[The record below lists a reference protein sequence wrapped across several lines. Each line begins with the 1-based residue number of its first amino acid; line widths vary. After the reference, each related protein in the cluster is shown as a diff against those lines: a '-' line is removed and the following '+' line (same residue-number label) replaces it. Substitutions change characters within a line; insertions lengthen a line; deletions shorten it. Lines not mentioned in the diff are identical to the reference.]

1 MDGLDH
7 TSDVQ
12 STYSPQ
18 SPPISPPSSSPDRL
32 TPPRVISLARSS
44 EDIIQF
50 HQLPPVLS
58 RLDETARVQL
68 ACLCEDRSIKQG
80 EMHIAEHQYRRM
92 VLISRTY
99 ELRLLNAQV
108 ALLQAKEKF
117 RSAVDIAVQTVST
130 AVDPECDGDDNG
142 VSDDFMRHS
151 PPAEMKV
158 TDELSKEPDNCS
170 VNYPVLIVYLP
181 CRIVNPC
188 IVILIYIGGIWYV
201 VFLKHLSNIYLLIYA
216 QTRLL

>member
-1 MDGLDH
+1 MDGLDR

-68 ACLCEDRSIKQG
+68 ACAAETCDILEYELRA
-80 EMHIAEHQYRRM
+80 AEHEYRRM
-92 VLISRTY
+92 ILITRTHH
-99 ELRLLNAQV
+99 LRFLAAQQHFRNANEAVHMAIQD
-108 ALLQAKEKF
+108 A
-117 RSAVDIAVQTVST
+117 SAAVNNH
-130 AVDPECDGDDNG
+130 CDGDGGG

-151 PPAEMKV
+151 PVAEMKV
-158 TDELSKEPDNCS
+158 PDEPGKDPDSCSDNCC
-170 VNYPVLIVYLP
+170 VLISHLQ
-181 CRIVNPC
+181 CRIVDPC
-188 IVILIYIGGIWYV
+188 IVILIYIRGILV
-201 VFLKHLSNIYLLIYA
+201 TSCF
-216 QTRLL
+216 